1 LVSERSKRAAA
12 LVTDIQGFSIHDGPG
27 IRTLVFLKG
36 CGLDCWWC
44 SNPECISPR
53 TEVGLIGNLCTK
65 CGECAGVCP
74 EGALSWEAGGL
85 PQIDRALCT
94 GCGSCADACSYK
106 ALVVYGKRMSVDEVF
121 RAVERDRM
129 FYESSGG
136 GVTVSGGEP
145 LLQPGFVRALFERC
159 REAGIRTCI
168 ETSGHAPEAA
178 LRQVVPHVDHV
189 LFDLKLQDLNAHRR
203 YTGRANGL
211 IRKNAR
217 IVAES
222 AAEVLFRM
230 PLIPGI
236 NDGPQNIQETADFVR
251 SLGGRRRAVQLMPY
265 HRLGRGKYESL
276 DRPYRLSTLVSPKPE
291 HVEQVRQIFAASGVE
306 CTVSE

>member
-1 LVSERSKRAAA
+1 
-12 LVTDIQGFSIHDGPG
+12 
-27 IRTLVFLKG
+27 
-36 CGLDCWWC
+36 
-44 SNPECISPR
+44 
-53 TEVGLIGNLCTK
+53 
-65 CGECAGVCP
+65 
-74 EGALSWEAGGL
+74 
-85 PQIDRALCT
+85 
-94 GCGSCADACSYK
+94 
-106 ALVVYGKRMSVDEVF
+106 VVYGKRMSVDEVF
-121 RAVERDRM
+121 GAVERDRT

-145 LLQPGFVRALFERC
+145 LLQPTFVSALFERC
-159 REAGIRTCI
+159 REAGIHTCI

-178 LRQVVPHVDHV
+178 LRQVIPHVDHV
-189 LFDLKLQDLNAHRR
+189 LFDLKLQDPNAHRR

-211 IRKNAR
+211 IRKNAG

-236 NDGPQNIQETADFVR
+236 NDGRQNTQETADFVC

-265 HRLGRGKYESL
+265 HRLGKGKYESL

-291 HVEQVRQIFAASGVE
+291 HVEQVRQIFVASGVE